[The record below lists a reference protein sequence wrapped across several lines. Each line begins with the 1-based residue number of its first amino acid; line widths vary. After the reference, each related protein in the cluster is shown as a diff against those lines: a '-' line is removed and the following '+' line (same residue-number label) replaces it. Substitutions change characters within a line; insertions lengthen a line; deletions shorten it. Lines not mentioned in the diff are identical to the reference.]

1 MKTLAPRLSTTMTII
16 DVALCCYA
24 VLKPFLYLAES
35 TLLFLVNL
43 VLGALIIIGYEE
55 NQSLL
60 MRGC

>member
-1 MKTLAPRLSTTMTII
+1 MTII
-16 DVALCCYA
+16 DVTLCCYA